1 MEFDMITRI
10 FDPLQL
16 AKVYDEDA
24 EEDDLVE
31 REEERNRMR
40 EHVFSEVDK
49 DKDGMISLK
58 EFLSSTDQKE
68 FNEDQGWKVSVTE
81 GLN

>member
-1 MEFDMITRI
+1 M
-10 FDPLQL
+10 
-16 AKVYDEDA
+16 YDEDA

-68 FNEDQGWKVSVTE
+68 FNEDQGWKVSDTL